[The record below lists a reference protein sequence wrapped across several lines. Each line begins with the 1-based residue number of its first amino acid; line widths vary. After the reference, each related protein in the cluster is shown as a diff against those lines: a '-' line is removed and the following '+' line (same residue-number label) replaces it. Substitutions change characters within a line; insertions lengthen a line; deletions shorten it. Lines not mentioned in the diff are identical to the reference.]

1 MWWKVKSVL
10 RFERYSIRL
19 AERWEECDLSLIF
32 SRINLHTAKTES
44 LIPVQDTKFNPGM
57 NFLCKFPATTRYS
70 FGATAPSG
78 PGLPHSRSFSI
89 THNDLPQTVGLLWT
103 SDQLVAETS
112 TWQYTTLTR
121 DKIPCPPVGFEPTIS
136 AGKRPQTYALDCAV
150 TGTGRIND

>member
-32 SRINLHTAKTES
+32 SRINLDTAKTES

-78 PGLPHSRSFSI
+78 PGPPHSRSFSI

-112 TWQYTTLTR
+112 TWQYTTLTTIIPAKWPR
-121 DKIPCPPVGFEPTIS
+121 DGTSTLTLTSPGRNWYTTLSWKVT
-136 AGKRPQTYALDCAV
+136 AGR
-150 TGTGRIND
+150 N